1 MRTFWENE
9 RRKLL
14 GQPLIQD
21 DDNQADTAIN
31 APNTA
36 VLAQAEEELIVTPTI
51 GILSGFYVGATND
64 GNYNIAKRDIL
75 EDRKSTRLNSSH
87 SIASRMPSSA

>member
-21 DDNQADTAIN
+21 DDNQADTAID

-36 VLAQAEEELIVTPTI
+36 VLAQAEE
-51 GILSGFYVGATND
+51 D
-64 GNYNIAKRDIL
+64 GLMGQYHVYA
-75 EDRKSTRLNSSH
+75 
-87 SIASRMPSSA
+87 